1 MRDLK
6 DKKIIK
12 PYMKKKLV
20 LGFVLLALV
29 FFTIGGVL
37 YNIVRTKSDEYS
49 KIVLSQRQSSY
60 DTRVISAKRGD
71 IIDRNGQTLA
81 TSTKVYNL
89 ILDPK
94 IMTSGKDFPYLAQT
108 INCLSTFFNVDA
120 SELSKTIDSRK
131 NSSYY
136 RYKKSLSYEEK
147 TALEE
152 AMEEAN
158 NALKASGSK
167 ERVRGVWFEDDYKRF
182 YPYSTLASNVIGFS
196 NTEGTSGTLGLE
208 QYYNDI
214 LVGVNGRRFGY
225 LDNEYSL
232 SSVSKDAIDGA
243 TLVSTIDI
251 GLQFIVQKYLDD
263 WQKNGI
269 GSKSASCII
278 MDPNNGEV
286 LAMGSTNS
294 FDLNNPRDLSF
305 KYSEDDIYKVGAE
318 LAIEEIK
325 KESEYFANPP
335 DIAKMQVELG
345 DEFNEEAANEQIQL
359 YNEALV
365 KEIESRYTREELI
378 KKATTHLWYQHWRN
392 LCVSDTFEPGSTSKV
407 FTVSGGIE
415 EGIVNE
421 LSHFLCEGWLELD
434 DGERKWR
441 IRCNNRKGHGDI
453 TLAESLMYSCNM
465 SMSQIAFD
473 EGSDNFI
480 KYQNLFGFGQKTN
493 IDLPAE
499 AGAEKLVYNEK
510 TMGRTSLATNAFG
523 QNFNCTM
530 IQLASA
536 FASVING
543 GKYYEPHVVKQ
554 IRNANGSIRDE
565 KIFSP
570 TRQTISKETSD
581 YLRAV
586 LYQTVE
592 TGTGGAAKIDG
603 YTVGGKTGTAE
614 KLPRR
619 DKNYLVSFCG
629 FAPIENPK
637 LLVYVV
643 VDTPNLQGEEQA
655 KAAFA
660 TNIFRKIMF
669 ESLGYLDI
677 EPVDK
682 ELTKTYTYDI
692 TEGYTKATLSQAK
705 EIVVT
710 VEESSSKSILT
721 SNKKFKIKDEEIPKE
736 EKGEEYPDLLPS
748 DLGGGQIG

>member
-1 MRDLK
+1 MRGLK

-20 LGFVLLALV
+20 LGFFLFALV
-29 FFTIGGVL
+29 FFALSASL
-37 YNIVRTKSDEYS
+37 YTMIKTNNDEYS

-60 DTRVISAKRGD
+60 DTRVITAKRGD
-71 IIDRNGQTLA
+71 IIDRNGQLLA
-81 TSTKVYNL
+81 TSIKVYNL

-94 IMTSGKDFPYLAQT
+94 IITTNDNTVYYNQT
-108 INCLSTFFNVDA
+108 IDCLSSFFKVDFNDI
-120 SELSKTIDSRK
+120 KNIIDTRK
-131 NSSYY
+131 NSAYY

-152 AMEEAN
+152 YIAEKNEELKSN
-158 NALKASGSK
+158 NSQ
-167 ERVRGVWFEDDYKRF
+167 ERIRGIWFEDDYKRY

-196 NTEGTSGTLGLE
+196 NSAGTSGTLGLE
-208 QYYNDI
+208 QYYNET

-232 SSVSKDAIDGA
+232 SSVSKDAIDGS

-251 GLQFIVQKYLDD
+251 GLQYIVQKHLDD
-263 WQKNGI
+263 WQKNDI
-269 GSKSASCII
+269 GSKSASCIV

-294 FDLNNPRDLSF
+294 FDLNNPRDLSY

-318 LAIEEIK
+318 LAIAEIK
-325 KESEYFANPP
+325 KDNEYFANEP

-345 DEFNEEAANEQIQL
+345 EEFDEELANEQVRL

-378 KKATTHLWYQHWRN
+378 KKATTHLWYQNWRN
-392 LCVSDTFEPGSTSKV
+392 LCISDTYEPGSTSKV

-415 EGIVNE
+415 EGVVDE
-421 LSHFLCEGWLELD
+421 SSHFLCEGWLELD

-441 IRCNNRKGHGDI
+441 IRCNNRKGHGDL

-473 EGSDNFI
+473 EGSNNFI
-480 KYQNLFGFGQKTN
+480 KYQDLFGFGQKTN

-543 GKYYEPHVVKQ
+543 GKFYEPHLVKQ
-554 IRNANGSIRDE
+554 IRNANGSIKDE
-565 KIFSP
+565 KIFTP
-570 TRQTISKETSD
+570 TRQTISKQTSD
-581 YLRAV
+581 FLRAV

-592 TGTGGAAKIDG
+592 TGTGAAAKIDG

-614 KLPRR
+614 KLPRK

-637 LLVYVV
+637 LLVYVI

-655 KAAFA
+655 KAVFA
-660 TNIFRKIMF
+660 TKIFNKIMF
-669 ESLGYLDI
+669 ESLGYLNI

-682 ELTKTYTYDI
+682 ELSKTYTYDI
-692 TEGYTKATLSQAK
+692 AEGYTKATLSEAK
-705 EIVVT
+705 EIIIT
-710 VEESSSKSILT
+710 VEEANTDNMFTKV
-721 SNKKFKIKDEEIPKE
+721 KKLKMKDEEIPKE
-736 EKGEEYPDLLPS
+736 QVGEEYPDLMPS
-748 DLGGGQIG
+748 VLEEE